1 MGTNDQ
7 PTQLSG
13 SARRELTAER
23 DRLRA
28 ARDHH
33 DAERKKADS
42 LLGHLEAILAAA
54 NGTAP
59 SVPAMPSRQL
69 GNLREAI
76 AAVLAK
82 HSAGM
87 KPVAVTRTLEESGYS
102 HTGATSLALSVSNT
116 MWRMA
121 RAGEAQRTKKNGK
134 YRLLLQSSETEAASE

>member
-42 LLGHLEAILAAA
+42 LLGHLEAILASA

-59 SVPAMPSRQL
+59 PVPATQSRQL
-69 GNLREAI
+69 GGLREAI
-76 AAVLAK
+76 TTILTK
-82 HSAGM
+82 HPAGLR
-87 KPVAVTRTLEESGYS
+87 PADVTRTLEADGYV
-102 HTGATSLALSVSNT
+102 HTGATSLGLSVSNT
-116 MWRMA
+116 MFRMA
-121 RAGEAQRTKKNGK
+121 EAGQAVRSKKSGK
-134 YRLLLQSSETEAASE
+134 YRLVGEESGAASE